1 MNISTQLPILG
12 VALPL
17 LAAPI
22 AAALRSGDSSP
33 GARFQDWAAW
43 ALTAVVSWLALA
55 VAAGLL
61 WQTRDGSVIS
71 YAAGGWAPPWGIE
84 IRIDTLNAL
93 VAFVVTFIGAIVATY
108 ARRSIES
115 EIAPERRSL
124 FYAAWLLC
132 FTGLVGITVT
142 GDAFNL
148 FVFLEISSLSTYVM
162 IAQGQDRRAVVAAF
176 QYLIMGTI
184 GATFLLIGVGF
195 LYMMTGTLN
204 MVDLAER
211 LPAVAD
217 TTTVR
222 AAFAFL
228 TVGIALKVAV
238 FPLHLWLPNAYAY
251 APSAVSAFIAA
262 TATKVALY
270 TLMRFAFT
278 VFGPEYVYQELNF
291 QVVLLPLSIIGLF
304 VASIVAI
311 FQTDAKRLL
320 AYSSVAQIGYMTLGI
335 SLASA
340 TGVAAAILH
349 LFNHALMKGALF
361 LALGCV
367 MYRLG
372 TVRID
377 RMAGLARE
385 MPWTMAAFVV
395 GGLSLIGVPL
405 TAGFV
410 SKWYLVLA
418 AVEQGYW
425 PVVALIVIASL
436 LAAIY
441 VWRVVESAYLRPAPA
456 DRAAVTEAPLS
467 LLVPTGVLAASNLYF
482 GIETSLPVGAALRA
496 AGQLLG
502 TTP

>member
-1 MNISTQLPILG
+1 MNLTHHLPILQ

-17 LAAPI
+17 LIAPICAVLRSGDELPGERIQDTLAWALATAVSWIALAI
-22 AAALRSGDSSP
+22 AAAL
-33 GARFQDWAAW
+33 FW
-43 ALTAVVSWLALA
+43 LTS
-55 VAAGLL
+55 
-61 WQTRDGSVIS
+61 DGSVLS
-71 YAAGGWAPPWGIE
+71 YAVGGWEPPWGIE
-84 IRIDTLNAL
+84 VRIDTLNAL
-93 VAFVVTFIGAIVATY
+93 VALVVTFVGALTVTY
-108 ARRSIES
+108 AKRSLES
-115 EIAPERRSL
+115 EIAPERRSM

-132 FTGLVGITVT
+132 FTGLLGITVT

-162 IAQGQDRRAVVAAF
+162 IALGRDRRAVVAAF

-204 MVDLAER
+204 MADLAER
-211 LPAVAD
+211 LPPVLD
-217 TTTVR
+217 TATVR

-270 TLMRFAFT
+270 TLLRFSFT
-278 VFGPEYVYQELNF
+278 VFGPAYAF
-291 QVVLLPLSIIGLF
+291 QTLSFQAVLLPLSVIGL
-304 VASIVAI
+304 VIASLVAI

-377 RMAGLARE
+377 RLAGLSKE
-385 MPWTMAAFVV
+385 MPWTMAAFAV

-410 SKWYLVLA
+410 SKWYLVLG

-425 PVVALIVIASL
+425 PVVVIIVVASL

-441 VWRVVESAYLRPAPA
+441 VWRVVESAYLRPAPT
-456 DRAAVTEAPLS
+456 DRAPVSEAPLA
-467 LLVPTGVLAASNLYF
+467 LLAPTWVLAASNLYF

-502 TTP
+502 TTS